1 MQAVP
6 NSEGE
11 IMADLGNYARC
22 GRSRKD
28 LAQGLQ
34 L

>member
-1 MQAVP
+1 MLAIP

-11 IMADLGNYARC
+11 IMADLGNYACCR
-22 GRSRKD
+22 RSGKD
-28 LAQGLQ
+28 LARGLQ